1 MKTGILYLSYSG
13 MLESLGQSQVL
24 AYQERLSDE
33 FRIHILSFERVEDWT
48 NQRNRYAV
56 EQRMKAAQISW
67 HSLKYHKRPASLA
80 TAWDIL
86 AGIVYGLYLGRKYNL
101 SIVHAR
107 SYVPSVMALVIKRLL
122 GAKYIFDMRGF
133 WADERVDGGI
143 WPQGG
148 RMYRIA
154 KWFERKFL
162 LNADHVVSLTN
173 TAVRDMESFDYLVG
187 KMPPVTVIPTC
198 ADLDKFAPGDASCK
212 GEFVLGYVGS
222 VGTWN
227 LFPEV
232 IKLFKQLFEL
242 LPEAK
247 ILILNKGEHDYIRA
261 EMQAA
266 NLSMNRVDLKEVC
279 HANVPFY
286 LARISAGVFFIKPA
300 FSKRASA
307 PTRFA
312 EFLGCGVP
320 CLSNKGVGDVD
331 EIFSRENVGVILSDF
346 SSETITD
353 SLAQLIDLARKP
365 ETAINCR
372 FAAEKYFSLDEAVAR
387 YRHAYRLVLA
397 LS

>member
-1 MKTGILYLSYSG
+1 
-13 MLESLGQSQVL
+13 
-24 AYQERLSDE
+24 
-33 FRIHILSFERVEDWT
+33 
-48 NQRNRYAV
+48 
-56 EQRMKAAQISW
+56 MKAARISW
-67 HSLKYHKRPASLA
+67 HPLKYHKRPASLA

-107 SYVPSVMALVIKRLL
+107 SYVPSAMALVIKRLL

-133 WADERVDGGI
+133 WADERVDGEL

-148 RMYRIA
+148 RMYRVA

-162 LNADHVVSLTN
+162 LNADHVVSLTH

-198 ADLDKFAPGDASCK
+198 VDLDNFAPGDVICN

-222 VGTWN
+222 AGTWN

-232 IKLFKQLFEL
+232 IKLFKQLFKL

-279 HANVPFY
+279 HADVPLY
-286 LARISAGVFFIKPA
+286 LARMSAGVFFNKPA
-300 FSKRASA
+300 FSRRASA

-320 CLSNKGVGDVD
+320 CISNKGVGDVD
-331 EIFSRENVGVILSDF
+331 EIFNSENVGVIMPDF
-346 SSETITD
+346 SPETIAD
-353 SLAQLIDLARKP
+353 CLKKLIDLARKP

-372 FAAEKYFSLDEAVAR
+372 STAEKYFSLDEGVDR
-387 YRHAYRLVLA
+387 YRRAYRLVLEV
-397 LS
+397 S